1 MTDQLKKYLF
11 PDQSTRV
18 QAVKLE
24 ASWQTGLAHQHY
36 PECIQ
41 RLLGELVAASVLLAS
56 NIKFDGSLVLQ
67 LQGDGPIALIVVEC
81 NADLS
86 IRATVALREGREI
99 PDEGNLQ
106 SLLNTQGQGRFMV
119 LLDPNRDTTTMQ
131 PYQGIVPLEGSTVA
145 QVLETYMRN
154 SEQLETRL
162 WLASD
167 SHQCV
172 GLLLQRL
179 PRQGGVLTEHESSP
193 DETWERATVLANT
206 VTYEELLSLDTDT
219 LVHRLYWEEHLVA
232 FQPQNVEWHCPCTR
246 ERVAKMLRMLG
257 RAEIASILSEK
268 EKVEVSCNFCG
279 KPYEFDP
286 IDCAGLFID
295 NPEAIHSRPK
305 TMQ

>member
-1 MTDQLKKYLF
+1 
-11 PDQSTRV
+11 
-18 QAVKLE
+18 
-24 ASWQTGLAHQHY
+24 
-36 PECIQ
+36 
-41 RLLGELVAASVLLAS
+41 VA
-56 NIKFDGSLVLQ
+56 
-67 LQGDGPIALIVVEC
+67 E
-81 NADLS
+81 
-86 IRATVALREGREI
+86 
-99 PDEGNLQ
+99 
-106 SLLNTQGQGRFMV
+106 
-119 LLDPNRDTTTMQ
+119 
-131 PYQGIVPLEGSTVA
+131 
-145 QVLETYMRN
+145 VLETYMRN

-179 PRQGGVLTEHESSP
+179 PRQGGVLAEQNTSP
-193 DETWERATVLANT
+193 NETWERATLLANT
-206 VTYEELLSLDTDT
+206 VTYEELLALDTDT
-219 LVHRLYWEEHLVA
+219 LVHRLFWEEHLVA

-295 NPEAIHSRPK
+295 NPEAIHTRPN